1 MKNMFRF
8 LFTMCGL
15 VTASMLLAQ
24 QDSLSNYACDFE
36 DPVQNATWHF
46 PTIDKTQHQW
56 TIGQAVNNG
65 GSYSMYV
72 TPKGQDTTC
81 YINKDAI
88 VYAYVD
94 LTLEKS
100 SEKFIL
106 SFDWMGVGYVPN
118 KRDGLYVFWVPDN
131 DDLGRPITFED
142 QDNSSIPDLL
152 APYALELNP
161 ALGDNALRGKSS
173 WQAWISNNSTQS
185 DSRLR
190 GGQHR
195 RLVFAWLNTSDGPVN
210 PGACIDNIN
219 IVDGRACAAPSKL
232 LVTTAGEDSLILNWK
247 GEESALYEVG
257 CYSYEKKEWK
267 TLRVDTN
274 YYVFQNVP
282 EGYTDFYVRSVC
294 YDEGVQKEYFS
305 AKSQDSK
312 FIYYPANH
320 CIDYITMTDDNCFTN
335 TEDTKVSVVHDID
348 KVKWVQGI
356 VSTDDPKTSRHTLC
370 TSKVEIDPN
379 TTNTTDGAML
389 KMVPAGELASVRLG
403 NWNTGGEAERVEF
416 NFHVDVNVNPILV
429 MKYAVVLQH
438 PGESCIPNPGFRLRV
453 LKKAGKKAIANK
465 CAMADFDYKA
475 AADKDWHM
483 SFPGGS
489 STDVR
494 WKDWTTIGINLSE
507 YDGEDLI
514 IQLTTYDCGGGGH
527 YGYAYFTLGCAKDK
541 LDGMN
546 CDGKPATDFYAP
558 AGFKYRWY
566 LAADETKT
574 PLGEEQHFFIDS
586 LDSKKYSVDVIFPED
601 SDCYFTLNASSQP
614 HYAVPEM
621 SYKHTPHDCRNFIT
635 IQDLSRTET
644 ITLKTHDTIRT
655 PVDWLEWDYG
665 VGIGAQIPN
674 GEKGEIEF
682 PAEGGVFP
690 IIQYASTE
698 NCTFM
703 TTTMVT
709 IPAIGEQKTDTT
721 VYRCPGTSYQFV
733 GYNADGKKVINPNPY
748 TEPGIYQDTLVAST
762 DCDSIIVTD
771 FRILIADTT
780 GKQQVILQGD
790 TAYFHDRPLTVS
802 GIYRDTAR
810 SVYGC
815 DSIIDTL
822 DLYVHEF
829 LEVQMLSYDSICAG
843 DGEWKIAYRFIK
855 GHSCGSYSL
864 TWPIDHGNSD
874 LPVIDKED
882 LPADYITVAMPNQ
895 VNPDYYTAHFIFHDS
910 LRYLNPEKIKD
921 YELDV
926 RLGVQYS
933 DSIIAQR
940 WNDVLA
946 VRNSDFN
953 GGFSF
958 SDYQWYMNGQK
969 LEGETGSYLY
979 RPLEMDKEYQVQ
991 LTRAL
996 DGVTLFSC
1004 PVTPVQVDPQ
1014 YDVPTIVS
1022 VSASVPLRG
1031 QGKATW
1037 VNTVGNNCGTQVY
1050 NDSPVIAPA
1059 QGGIYMLLLQTEHGK
1074 STHRIIVR

>member
-1 MKNMFRF
+1 MKYLRF
-8 LFTMCGL
+8 WSL
-15 VTASMLLAQ
+15 VIGVCVSAFLSAQ
-24 QDSLSNYACDFE
+24 QDTLSNYSCDFE
-36 DPVQNATWHF
+36 DPIQNATWHF
-46 PTIDKTQHQW
+46 PTIDGTPHQW
-56 TIGQAVNNG
+56 TIGTAVNNG
-65 GSYSMYV
+65 GHHSLYV
-72 TPKGQDTTC
+72 TPKGQDTNC
-81 YINKDAI
+81 YVNKAAI
-88 VYAYVD
+88 VFAYID

-106 SFDWMGVGYVPN
+106 SFDWMGVGYAPN
-118 KRDGLYVFWVPDN
+118 KTDGLFVFWVPDN
-131 DDLGRPITFED
+131 DDLGRPITFND
-142 QDNSSIPDLL
+142 QTNSSIPDIL

-161 ALGDNALRGKSS
+161 ALSDNALRGKAT
-173 WQAWISNNSTQS
+173 WQAWISNNSSQS

-210 PGACIDNIN
+210 PGACVDNIN

-232 LVTTAGEDSLILNWK
+232 EVTTAGEDSLILNWK
-247 GEESALYEVG
+247 GDESALYEVG

-274 YYVFQNVP
+274 YYVFQNIP
-282 EGYTDFYVRSVC
+282 EGYTDFYVRTIC

-320 CIDYITMTDDNCFTN
+320 CIDYITMTDENCFTN
-335 TEDTKVSVVHDID
+335 TEDTKLTAVNDID
-348 KVKWVQGI
+348 KVKWLQGI

-379 TTNTTDGAML
+379 TTNTTGGAML
-389 KMVPAGELASVRLG
+389 KMVPEGELASVRLG
-403 NWNTGGEAERVEF
+403 NWNTGGESERVEF

-438 PGESCIPNPGFRLRV
+438 PGETCKPNPGFRLRV
-453 LKKAGKKAIANK
+453 LKKVGKKAIDNK

-483 SFPGGS
+483 SYPGGS

-546 CDGKPATDFYAP
+546 CDGKPATDFFAP

-566 LAADETKT
+566 LVDDVTKT
-574 PLGEEQHFFIDS
+574 PLGTEQHFFIDS
-586 LDSKKYSVDVIFPED
+586 LDSKKYAVDVIFPED

-614 HYAVPEM
+614 HYAVPAM

-655 PVDWLEWDYG
+655 PVDLLEWDYG
-665 VGIGAQIPN
+665 VGVGEYIPN
-674 GEKGEIEF
+674 GGKGEIEF

-698 NCTFM
+698 NCTFVD
-703 TTTMVT
+703 TTLV
-709 IPAIGEQKTDTT
+709 IVPAIGERLTDTI
-721 VYRCPGTSYQFV
+721 VYRCPGVSYQFV
-733 GYNADGKKVINPNPY
+733 GHNADGTIVINPVPY
-748 TEPGIYQDTLVAST
+748 TEPGIYRDTLVASSE
-762 DCDSIIVTD
+762 CDSIIITD
-771 FRILIADTT
+771 FRTLIADTT

-790 TAYFHDRPLTVS
+790 TAYFHGRPVVTTD
-802 GIYRDTAR
+802 IYRDTIR

-829 LEVQMLSYDSICAG
+829 LVVAMPSYDSICADG
-843 DGEWKIAYRFIK
+843 GEWKISYQFVK
-855 GHSCGSYSL
+855 GRSCSSYSL
-864 TWPIDHGNSD
+864 SWPVDHGNTQ
-874 LPVIDKED
+874 LPIVDKAD
-882 LPADYITVAMPNQ
+882 LPADYITLTMPAQ
-895 VNPDYYTAHFIFHDS
+895 IEPDYYTAHFTFHDS
-910 LRYLNPEKIKD
+910 LRYLDPERIQD
-921 YELDV
+921 FETDV
-926 RLGVQYS
+926 RLGVQYP
-933 DSIIAQR
+933 DSVLAQR

-946 VRNSDFN
+946 VRNNNYN
-953 GGFSF
+953 GGFLF
-958 SDYQWYMNGQK
+958 SDYQWFMNGQK
-969 LEGETGSYLY
+969 LEGETGSILY
-979 RPLEMDKEYQVQ
+979 RPLEFGQAYQVL
-991 LTRAL
+991 LTRIS
-996 DGVTLFSC
+996 DGVKLFSC
-1004 PVTPVQVDPQ
+1004 PIIPVQVDSQ
-1014 YDVPTIVS
+1014 YDVPTILAAS
-1022 VSASVPLRG
+1022 SSVPMRG
-1031 QGKATW
+1031 KGKATW
-1037 VNTVGNNCGTQVY
+1037 VNALGMTESMQVY
-1050 NDSPVIAPA
+1050 DDSSIYAPA
-1059 QGGIYMLLLQTEHGK
+1059 QSGVYILILRSDKTDSQ
-1074 STHRIIVR
+1074 HRIIVR